1 MFDKFYHLAGQP
13 FLLTPDPRFFY
24 GSAGHSRAI
33 AHLVYGLSQQ
43 EGFIVITG
51 EVGSGKTML
60 IEQLWSQLDRDSY
73 VISKVVTT
81 QGSGDDLFRLAM
93 QNFGIGETSGV
104 DKATLVRRFEE
115 LVRVYRAQGR
125 RCLLVI
131 DEAQVLSLAAMEELR
146 MLSNVTIDG
155 KASVQTIL
163 LGQPQLRAMLASPDW
178 EQLRQRVLASYH
190 LGPLTETET
199 RLYIRHRLRL
209 VGWQDDPVWD
219 NASFPAVFKHT
230 GGIPRRINTLCS
242 RVLLFAALEETHTI
256 TEAMVEETAE
266 ELARDLGAGIEP
278 LPSLI
283 TKPSGEELPDLVR
296 RVEMLE
302 RNSFLQEQAFKRML
316 DLLESM

>member
-73 VISKVVTT
+73 VISKVVTS
-81 QGSGDDLFRLAM
+81 QGSSDDLFRMAM
-93 QNFGIGETSGV
+93 RNFGIGETSGV

-115 LVRVYRAQGR
+115 LVRSYRAQGR

-131 DEAQVLSLAAMEELR
+131 DEAQALSLAAMEELR

-163 LGQPQLRAMLASPDW
+163 VGQPQLRAMLASQDF
-178 EQLRQRVLASYH
+178 EQLRQRILASHH

-199 RLYIRHRLRL
+199 RRYIRHRLRL
-209 VGWQDDPVWD
+209 VGGDDDPIWD
-219 NASFPAVFKHT
+219 DATFPAIFRHT

-242 RVLLFAALEETHTI
+242 RVLLLAALEETHTI
-256 TEAMVEETAE
+256 TAAMVDETAD

-283 TKPSGEELPDLVR
+283 AKPSGDELPDLIR
-296 RVEMLE
+296 RVETLE